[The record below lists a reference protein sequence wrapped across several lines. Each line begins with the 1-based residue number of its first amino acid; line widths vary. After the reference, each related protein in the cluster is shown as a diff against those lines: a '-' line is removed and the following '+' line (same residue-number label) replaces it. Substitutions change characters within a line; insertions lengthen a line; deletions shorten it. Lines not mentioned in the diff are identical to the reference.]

1 MVTIDA
7 ILLGG
12 GIGRRFS
19 DSAPLDLTSEAS
31 SPQLKQFVVLGDLP
45 VWIHALQGLAQMEG
59 LRQVVF
65 AVPTEQI
72 PLAQKQL
79 HQYFADCPL
88 PVRIIPGGD
97 RRQDSSRNALEALE
111 MISPPPTRVLIHD
124 ACRPYLSEEFMARL
138 KVAAYDRSY
147 GAWIP
152 VVPVIE
158 TLKKVENHQV
168 METVDRSA
176 VQRVQTPQIF
186 EYSVIRSL
194 VEKTRGLTDLNFTD
208 DASLCEYYGIPV
220 GTFEG
225 DVRNIKL
232 TFDFELDALKHML
245 EMRKSTTTVKPIPC
259 ASESASTFTV

>member
-1 MVTIDA
+1 MSVIDA

-12 GIGRRFS
+12 GVGRRFS
-19 DSAPLDLTSEAS
+19 EAPAEGPTTT
-31 SPQLKQFVVLGDLP
+31 PKQFVSLGGEP
-45 VWIHALQGLAQMEG
+45 VWIHALKRLCRVEG

-65 AVPTEQI
+65 TVPTDY
-72 PLAQKQL
+72 LRVAQNQL
-79 HQYFADCPL
+79 REFYPECPV
-88 PVRIIPGGD
+88 PVRIIIGGE

-111 MISPPPTRVLIHD
+111 QTSPPPTRVLIHD
-124 ACRPYLSEEFMARL
+124 ACRPYLSDKFLQRIQEAGI
-138 KVAAYDRSY
+138 DRSY

-152 VVPVIE
+152 VVPVVE

-168 METVDRSA
+168 LETVDRSA

-186 EYSVIRSL
+186 EFSVIRSL
-194 VEKTRGLTDLNFTD
+194 VEKTRSLSDLNFTD

-232 TFDFELDALKHML
+232 TYDFEMSALESML
-245 EMRKSTTTVKPIPC
+245 QKNPEKAAPKIPC
-259 ASESASTFTV
+259 ESESASTYTA